1 MALRYFFSLKITCA
15 CHFLSFSTLT
25 MYKGRPFPTDYMLGW
40 RAGTK
45 HWPIADIIAHS
56 EFPIRMDMIIEQ
68 MRTVGAYYGEETET
82 FGNFLCGLYETCRLP
97 DDVLARLQADDFPF
111 SVEGE

>member
-1 MALRYFFSLKITCA
+1 MFEGK
-15 CHFLSFSTLT
+15 
-25 MYKGRPFPTDYMLGW
+25 PFPADHMLGW
-40 RAGTK
+40 LAGK
-45 HWPIADIIAHS
+45 KPWPIADIIAHS

>member
-1 MALRYFFSLKITCA
+1 MFEGK
-15 CHFLSFSTLT
+15 
-25 MYKGRPFPTDYMLGW
+25 PFPTVYMLGW
-40 RAGTK
+40 RAGK
-45 HWPIADIIAHS
+45 KSWPIADIIAHS